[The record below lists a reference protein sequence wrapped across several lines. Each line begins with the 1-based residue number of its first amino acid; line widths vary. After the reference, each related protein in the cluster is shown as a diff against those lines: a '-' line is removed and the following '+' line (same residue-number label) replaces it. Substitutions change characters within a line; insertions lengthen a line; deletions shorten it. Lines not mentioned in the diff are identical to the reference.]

1 MLTVRNV
8 TINMNT
14 VQVVIAIIIDDAI
27 GYVNTMFISLFINS
41 PSYLTIHKK
50 RATVRLLFNYLL
62 GRVYITL

>member
-41 PSYLTIHKK
+41 PSYLTIRKK
-50 RATVRLLFNYLL
+50 RATLRLLFN
-62 GRVYITL
+62 

>member
-41 PSYLTIHKK
+41 PS
-50 RATVRLLFNYLL
+50 
-62 GRVYITL
+62 